1 MLAFVTGN
9 LGTILITLFLVLI
22 VALAIHT
29 LVKDKRQGRS
39 SCGGSWHST
48 AAAPLQA
55 DSGTLLLE
63 LLCARKLLLGIF

>member
-39 SCGGSWHST
+39 SCGGNCAHCKMCT
-48 AAAPLQA
+48 ACSHAGYKK
-55 DSGTLLLE
+55 DT
-63 LLCARKLLLGIF
+63 R

>member
-39 SCGGSWHST
+39 SCGGSCASCG
-48 AAAPLQA
+48 ACGSCAGSGISPSAPA
-55 DSGTLLLE
+55 GT
-63 LLCARKLLLGIF
+63 KKGTKK

>member
-22 VALAIHT
+22 VALAIHS

-39 SCGGSWHST
+39 SCGGSCAHCKMCT
-48 AAAPLQA
+48 ACRRAGNDKHTRRGA
-55 DSGTLLLE
+55 
-63 LLCARKLLLGIF
+63 